1 VATDA
6 RSSVVIATH
15 NRAELLAETL
25 RNFTRQTTRRPWELI
40 VVDNASTDA
49 TAAVVHGLARSFPV
63 PLTYVLE
70 PVPGKY
76 RALNRGIQLAAGR
89 MIAATDDDA
98 LVEPDWLEQADH
110 ALERLQCDFVG
121 GPVRPI
127 WGGPRPEWL
136 PEKSGLHWKV
146 IALQDHGA
154 ETREYGRGISW
165 PLGVNVAYR
174 RDAFERAGFFDPDL
188 GRVAGTL
195 RNQAQREWHLRA
207 RAAGLRGFYVPQL
220 VVQHHVPASR
230 LTRNY
235 FRRWCYWH
243 GISRVIL
250 ANRSGCSLEDPDS
263 RVEEHQHPAAITP
276 ALIGKALLSVRS
288 FAWRSLRGDAAVAF
302 EHELWLWFC
311 AGVARE
317 SIRGRFAAVKH
328 AQALKRAA
336 ASSWNK

>member
-15 NRAELLAETL
+15 NRADCLVETL
-25 RNFTRQTTRRPWELI
+25 HNFRRQTTRQPWELI
-40 VVDNASTDA
+40 VVDNASTDT
-49 TAAVVHGLARSFPV
+49 TAAVVHELGRTFPV
-63 PLTYVLE
+63 PLKYVFE
-70 PVPGKY
+70 PIPGKY
-76 RALNRGIQLAAGR
+76 RALNRGIRLASGR
-89 MIAATDDDA
+89 VVAATDDDA
-98 LVEPDWLEQADH
+98 LVAPDWLEQAER
-110 ALERLQCDFVG
+110 AFERLQCDFVG

-136 PEKSGLHWKV
+136 PEKSGLHWKI
-146 IALQDHGA
+146 IALQDHGL
-154 ETREYGRGISW
+154 ETREYGCGISW

-174 RDAFERAGFFDPDL
+174 RDAFERAGLFDPDL

-207 RAAGLRGFYVPQL
+207 RAAGLRGFYVPGL

-243 GISRVIL
+243 GISRVLL
-250 ANRSGCSLEDPDS
+250 ARRSGCSLEDPDS
-263 RVEEHQHPAAITP
+263 PIEQRPDTMLA
-276 ALIGKALLSVRS
+276 ALIGKALLSMRS
-288 FAWRSLRGDAAVAF
+288 FAWRSLRGETAVAF
-302 EHELWLWFC
+302 EHELWLWFF

-317 SIRGRFAAVKH
+317 SMRGGLLTVKN
-328 AQALKRAA
+328 AQSLKRAA
-336 ASSWNK
+336 TSSWNR

>member
-6 RSSVVIATH
+6 RSSVVIATY
-15 NRAELLAETL
+15 NRADFLAETL
-25 RNFTRQTTRRPWELI
+25 RHFTRQTTRRPWELI

-49 TAAVVHGLARSFPV
+49 TAAVVHELAGSFPV
-63 PLTYVLE
+63 PLTYAFE
-70 PVPGKY
+70 PIPGKY
-76 RALNRGIQLAAGR
+76 RALNRGIRLASGGI
-89 MIAATDDDA
+89 IAATDDDA
-98 LVEPDWLEQADH
+98 LVAPDWLEQAVS

-136 PEKSGLHWKV
+136 PEQSGLHWKV
-146 IALQDHGA
+146 IALQDHGT

-174 RDAFERAGFFDPDL
+174 RDAFERAGLFDPDL
-188 GRVAGTL
+188 GRIAGTL

-207 RAAGLRGFYVPQL
+207 RAAGLRGFYVPAL
-220 VVQHHVPASR
+220 VVEHHVPASR

-250 ANRSGCSLEDPDS
+250 AKRSGCSLEDPDS
-263 RVEEHQHPAAITP
+263 GVRAPGVTP
-276 ALIGKALLSVRS
+276 MLVGKALLAMRS
-288 FAWRSLRGDAAVAF
+288 FAWRTLRGDEALAF
-302 EHELWLWFC
+302 EHELWLWFL
-311 AGVARE
+311 AGAARE
-317 SIRGRFAAVKH
+317 SMRGRVAGMRNV
-328 AQALKRAA
+328 QALKRAA
-336 ASSWNK
+336 TSSWNR